1 MSKNF
6 YEYKFNEEGNFYQD
20 LIFLRGN
27 IKVDNLLSGNTDSEE
42 IKVFL
47 RKYPKEQYRNEYN
60 ILGTDYKGKKISE
73 IRQKESDSFPGS
85 VEYQLIKKAFD
96 YGKIHTDDRNNI
108 LNAMDVP
115 VCPYCNMNYTI
126 KYGEERNAADIDH
139 FYIKSRYPQ
148 YALCLYNF
156 VPACPVCNS
165 KLKGK
170 KDTTRQT
177 HVFPHEESYGKE
189 AKFEILNLIELS
201 SGKSEKA
208 ELKLINHGNNPKI
221 DNSVETFKINE
232 LYDFHSSYAKDLLD
246 KVWIY
251 NDSYMEELKRF
262 ISEKSEDTKDI
273 KELIFGRDEPEE
285 IYARKSLGKLR
296 MDLLRQLGVYE

>member
-1 MSKNF
+1 
-6 YEYKFNEEGNFYQD
+6 
-20 LIFLRGN
+20 
-27 IKVDNLLSGNTDSEE
+27 
-42 IKVFL
+42 
-47 RKYPKEQYRNEYN
+47 
-60 ILGTDYKGKKISE
+60 
-73 IRQKESDSFPGS
+73 
-85 VEYQLIKKAFD
+85 
-96 YGKIHTDDRNNI
+96 
-108 LNAMDVP
+108 MDVP
-115 VCPYCNMNYTI
+115 VCPYCNMNYTM
-126 KYGEERNAADIDH
+126 KYGKERNAADIDH
-139 FYIKSRYPQ
+139 FYIKSKYPQ

-177 HVFPHEESYGKE
+177 HVFPHEKSFGKE
-189 AKFEILNLIELS
+189 AEFEILNLIELS

-208 ELKLINHGNNPKI
+208 ELKLINHGNNSKI

-251 NDSYMEELKRF
+251 NDSYMEELKGF
-262 ISEKSEDTKDI
+262 ISEKSEDTKGIKDI

>member
-1 MSKNF
+1 M
-6 YEYKFNEEGNFYQD
+6 
-20 LIFLRGN
+20 
-27 IKVDNLLSGNTDSEE
+27 
-42 IKVFL
+42 
-47 RKYPKEQYRNEYN
+47 
-60 ILGTDYKGKKISE
+60 
-73 IRQKESDSFPGS
+73 
-85 VEYQLIKKAFD
+85 
-96 YGKIHTDDRNNI
+96 
-108 LNAMDVP
+108 
-115 VCPYCNMNYTI
+115 
-126 KYGEERNAADIDH
+126 
-139 FYIKSRYPQ
+139 
-148 YALCLYNF
+148 
-156 VPACPVCNS
+156 
-165 KLKGK
+165 
-170 KDTTRQT
+170 
-177 HVFPHEESYGKE
+177 FPHEESYGKE